1 MDCSILCGII
11 LIGVKSWAWLAN
23 WGSWNCQYDFLIYGK
38 WEGRGQARDQTCI
51 VLVTADGTLQS
62 ATAASQVRLCVLFP
76 LTVALSAMSHLCS
89 VCWLKTH
96 CLCSPLHFCR
106 LLYSLRLFV
115 FSFPPAHSFVLVWVS
130 LCCSSS
136 ASLLL
141 LLLLQLISLL
151 NWGNL
156 LDKTDKTPF
165 FIVL

>member
-1 MDCSILCGII
+1 
-11 LIGVKSWAWLAN
+11 
-23 WGSWNCQYDFLIYGK
+23 
-38 WEGRGQARDQTCI
+38 
-51 VLVTADGTLQS
+51 
-62 ATAASQVRLCVLFP
+62 
-76 LTVALSAMSHLCS
+76 MSHLCS

-141 LLLLQLISLL
+141 LQLISLL

-165 FIVL
+165 LLSYNITDSFLIAQSVFPHCFILCPCHYCVPAVHLCGQYSNVFVCSGGKFWVSFGGVNLFFHSVVIAIAAHADLAAQLAHYALL